1 MMLVARNKQVNN
13 SDKDQWPGAESN
25 YLNRILVIELGLRNK
40 AEDNF

>member
-13 SDKDQWPGAESN
+13 SGKDQWTGAESN

-40 AEDNF
+40 EEDKF